1 MSRSSVVIVSPS
13 LAAANNGNWQTARR
27 WASLL
32 RASHAVRIT
41 TRWPDGAQAPTDTVM
56 LALHAARSASA
67 IQAWAA
73 ERGHAGLGVVL
84 TGTDLYG
91 EFAGTPEVERSMD
104 LAQRLVV
111 LQEEAPAALP
121 AALRAK
127 AHVIYAS
134 TTARKTLPKSNRCL
148 RAVAVG
154 HLRDVKGPRTLFEA
168 AGRLDPAAG
177 IELRH
182 IGDAQGHWA
191 DEARA
196 AEAASGGSYRWLGAL
211 PHAQACRWIQRA
223 HVLVHPSLAEGG
235 AHVVMEAVR
244 SGTPVLASR
253 IAGNVGMLGPGYEGY
268 FEVGDAAGLAA
279 LLLRCRSDQAPAPDD
294 PAGTLL
300 GRLRAQCE
308 ARAPLFDPARER
320 DALLHLVHDLQDP
333 R

>member
-1 MSRSSVVIVSPS
+1 MVIVSPS

-32 RASHAVRIT
+32 RAAHAVRIT
-41 TRWPDGAQAPTDTVM
+41 TRWPDGQAAQDTVM
-56 LALHAARSASA
+56 LALHAARSAAA

-73 ERGHAGLGVVL
+73 ERGRAGLGVVL

-91 EFAGTPEVERSMD
+91 EFAGTPEVQRSME

-111 LQEEAPAALP
+111 LQEQAPAALAP
-121 AALRAK
+121 ELRGK
-127 AHVIYAS
+127 AHVICAS
-134 TTARKTLPKSNRCL
+134 APARATLPKASRRL

-168 AGRLDPAAG
+168 ARRLDPRAG

-196 AEAASGGSYRWLGAL
+196 TEAASSAYRWLGAL
-211 PHAQACRWIQRA
+211 PHPQACRWIQRA

-253 IAGNVGMLGPGYEGY
+253 IDGNVGMLGTDYEGY
-268 FEVGDAAGLAA
+268 FEADDAAGLAA
-279 LLLRCRSDQAPAPDD
+279 LLLRCRADQAAGQDD
-294 PAGTLL
+294 PAATLL

-308 ARAPLFDPARER
+308 ARAPLFDPAHER
-320 DALLHLVHDLQDP
+320 GALLHLVHHLQDQP
-333 R
+333 

>member
-32 RASHAVRIT
+32 RAAHDVRIT
-41 TRWPDGAQAPTDTVM
+41 TRWPDGEEANKDGVM
-56 LALHAARSASA
+56 LALHAARSADA

-73 ERGHAGLGVVL
+73 TRGRAGLGVVL

-91 EFAGTPEVERSMD
+91 EFAGTPEVQRSME

-111 LQEEAPAALP
+111 LQEAAPAALP
-121 AALRAK
+121 AALRDK
-127 AHVIYAS
+127 AHVVHAS
-134 TTARKTLPKSNRCL
+134 TPVRPTLSKSSRSL

-168 AGRLDPAAG
+168 ARRIGADAG

-182 IGDAQGHWA
+182 IGDAQGAWA
-191 DEARA
+191 EEARA
-196 AEAASGGSYRWLGAL
+196 TEAASASYRWLGAL

-235 AHVVMEAVR
+235 AHVVMEAIR

-253 IAGNVGMLGPGYEGY
+253 IAGNVGMLGSDYDGY
-268 FEVGDAAGLAA
+268 FEAGDAAALAA
-279 LLLRCRSDQAPAPDD
+279 LLLRCRADQASPQDD
-294 PAGTLL
+294 PAASLL

-308 ARAPLFDPARER
+308 ARAPLFEPARER
-320 DALLHLVHDLQDP
+320 DALMHLVHALQDP

>member
-1 MSRSSVVIVSPS
+1 MVIVSPS

-27 WASLL
+27 WAGLL
-32 RASHAVRIT
+32 RAAHSVRIT
-41 TRWPDGAQAPTDTVM
+41 TRWPDGDQAGKDTVM
-56 LALHAARSASA
+56 LALHAARSAKA
-67 IQAWAA
+67 IEAWAA
-73 ERGHAGLGVVL
+73 ERGRGGLGVVL

-91 EFAGTPEVERSMD
+91 EFAGTPEVQRSMD

-121 AALRAK
+121 PALRDK
-127 AHVIYAS
+127 AHVIPAS
-134 TTARKTLPKSNRCL
+134 APARASLAKANRRL

-168 AGRLDPAAG
+168 ARLLRQESG

-182 IGDAQGHWA
+182 IGDAEGHWL

-196 AEAASGGSYRWLGAL
+196 AETASSSYRWLGAL
-211 PHAQACRWIQRA
+211 PHAQACRRIQRA

-235 AHVVMEAVR
+235 AHVVMEAIR

-253 IAGNVGMLGPGYEGY
+253 IAGNVGMLGQDYEGY

-279 LLLRCRSDQAPAPDD
+279 LLLQCRADQAMGQDD
-294 PAGTLL
+294 PAATLL

-320 DALLHLVHDLQDP
+320 DALLHLVHHLQDP

>member
-32 RASHAVRIT
+32 RAAHNVRIT
-41 TRWPDGAQAPTDTVM
+41 SRWPDGDESGNDTVM
-56 LALHAARSASA
+56 LALHAARSAAA

-73 ERGHAGLGVVL
+73 QRGSTGLGVVL

-91 EFAGTPEVERSMD
+91 EFAGTPEVQRSME
-104 LAQRLVV
+104 LAQALVV
-111 LQEEAPAALP
+111 LQELAPAALP
-121 AALRAK
+121 PALRGK
-127 AHVIYAS
+127 AHVIPAS
-134 TTARKTLPKSNRCL
+134 TPARVALPKSNRHL

-168 AGRLDPAAG
+168 ARLLAPAAG
-177 IELRH
+177 IALRH

-196 AEAASGGSYRWLGAL
+196 AEAASQSYRWLGAL

-235 AHVVMEAVR
+235 AHVVMEAIR

-253 IAGNVGMLGPGYEGY
+253 IAGNIGMLGTDYEGY
-268 FEVGDAAGLAA
+268 FEAGDAAGLAA
-279 LLLRCRSDQAPAPDD
+279 LLLQCRADQAAGPDD
-294 PAGTLL
+294 PAATLL

-308 ARAPLFDPARER
+308 ARAPLFDPACER
-320 DALLHLVHDLQDP
+320 DALLHLVHRLQDP

>member
-1 MSRSSVVIVSPS
+1 MFRSSVVIVSPS

-32 RASHAVRIT
+32 RGSHAVRIT
-41 TRWPDGAQAPTDTVM
+41 TRWPDGPGTQGDRVL
-56 LALHAARSASA
+56 LALHAARSADA
-67 IQAWAA
+67 VQAWSMQ
-73 ERGHAGLGVVL
+73 RGGASLGVVL

-91 EFAGTPEVERSMD
+91 EFAGTPAVQRSLD
-104 LAQRLVV
+104 LAGKLVV
-111 LQEEAPAALP
+111 LQDEALSALP
-121 AALRAK
+121 PSWRDK
-127 AHVIYAS
+127 AHVICAS
-134 TTARKTLPKSNRCL
+134 GPARAALRKTARCL

-154 HLRDVKGPRTLFEA
+154 HLRDVKGPGTLFDA
-168 AGRLDPAAG
+168 ARRLAAHRD

-182 IGDAQGHWA
+182 IGDAQGRWL

-196 AEAASGGSYRWLGAL
+196 AESAAPGYHWLGAL
-211 PHAQACRWIQRA
+211 PHAHACRWIQRA

-253 IAGNVGMLGPGYEGY
+253 IAGNVGMLGADYMGY
-268 FEVGDAAGLAA
+268 FEPGDGAGLAR
-279 LLLRCRSDQAPAPDD
+279 LLLRCRTEQERADD
-294 PAGTLL
+294 PAATLL
-300 GRLRAQCE
+300 GQLRAQCE

-320 DALLHLVHDLQDP
+320 AALLHLVHDLQDL